1 MSTSRRP
8 PVSWGDLLCY
18 QSLPGAAQEAAD
30 AARLL
35 GLPEVAL
42 PARRA
47 RRTETLKEE
56 SRKPSSAKPAE
67 TRFRLPLRCP
77 QGFTVRVKR
86 SEQSAATEPMPL
98 PDWGPQEAAAVERML
113 DLHGEPPT
121 SPTLLD
127 MSRLQTR
134 WRSALQSRRPGS
146 LDLERMVQALART
159 EWPVPLP
166 QRPRAHRTQDL
177 HLCVDT
183 HPDRQF
189 LIDDCMAC
197 VDQLIASRP
206 GARLSLHWIEGP
218 WCWPTVLDSV
228 VSGHVVLLLAEPRLM
243 PAVEQRRWRDMETRL
258 VAQGATVL
266 WSLDWRPEA
275 WPAMDGALPHPV
287 APLRT
292 DGDATHELSVVDA
305 ADLPQLLAC
314 LAPAMTVEP
323 ALIRAMIQALRLPGG
338 LVLERAVWCHPD
350 LDGAL
355 PFRQWHGS
363 PQREHLQRLRQQPPE
378 VIDACWAVLSEF
390 HPHRSQVQR
399 DQELLDWADA
409 AGEEGV
415 ARRGIVADFDQ
426 AKLRYG
432 RVVQHLLQL
441 RDHAD
446 AVGLANVSSPGVI
459 RAAAMQRLQSL
470 PNSLGADRS
479 YLEGLLLKAVE
490 RSDVGTWLSALDS
503 ADANTP
509 LSVSLFQQGQRLLL
523 MPADFTGPGAQ
534 MATLKIDARP
544 LIVECDGASRVIPYP
559 RGALSRG
566 GVVLAE
572 WARVPPRSVRVRG
585 GLDELYVD
593 TVPRP
598 HWAAEFAQQS
608 TWARYWV
615 TYRTQGLGMD
625 GLIHWPDGNPVVL
638 EPLTPEGE
646 IVGGKDGWKFEI
658 DQYGPR
664 LSFDFSATVLRLGP
678 RVYFRYIPPGTFL
691 QGSPQG
697 IDEEDEYPQHPV
709 TLTKGFW
716 LAETPCTQALWQAV
730 MGENPS
736 HFKHEEDAPRR
747 PVENVSWNHVA
758 DFLKELVR
766 LLPAG
771 FEAVL
776 PTESQWEYACRAGT
790 LTAYWWGDE
799 PEDSRANWDKQHG
812 STTDVQR
819 YPPNPWGLYD
829 MHGNVWECCRDAKR
843 KYDAEPARDPERSDA
858 RGFHVVRGG
867 SWSRPPSFAR
877 APYRGGGYRGI
888 ASQIQGFRFALWSL
902 SGPDARPGG
911 PGARRME
918 ATEAARLVSHNLFER
933 VTGLHWRDYP
943 DFLDDKEEIA

>member
-18 QSLPGAAQEAAD
+18 QSLPGTAQEAAD

-47 RRTETLKEE
+47 RRTETPKQE

-113 DLHGEPPT
+113 DLNGEPPT

-134 WRSALQSRRPGS
+134 WRSALQSRQPGS
-146 LDLERMVQALART
+146 LDLERLVQALART

-197 VDQLIASRP
+197 VNQLIASRP

-228 VSGHVVLLLAEPRLM
+228 VSGHAVLLLAEPRLM

-258 VAQGATVL
+258 IAQGATVL
-266 WSLDWRPEA
+266 WSLHWRPEA

-292 DGDATHELSVVDA
+292 DGDATHGLSVADT
-305 ADLPQLLAC
+305 ADLSQLLAC

-409 AGEEGV
+409 AGEDGV

-470 PNSLGADRS
+470 PNSLGAERS

-490 RSDVGTWLSALDS
+490 RPDFGLSLLADDS
-503 ADANTP
+503 ADAQSP
-509 LSVSLFQQGQRLLL
+509 LNVSLFQQGQRLLL

-544 LIVECDGASRVIPYP
+544 LIVECDGVSRVIPYP

-566 GVVLAE
+566 GVELAE
-572 WARVPPRSVRVRG
+572 WPRVPPRSIRVRG

-598 HWAAEFAQQS
+598 HWAAEFAQQRAS
-608 TWARYWV
+608 VGSRVMDQFRPDGISALIHLPDGSPISV
-615 TYRTQGLGMD
+615 DPLGAEEGFLIRMD
-625 GLIHWPDGNPVVL
+625 GWFFQVDR
-638 EPLTPEGE
+638 
-646 IVGGKDGWKFEI
+646 
-658 DQYGPR
+658 YGPR
-664 LSFDFSATVLRLGP
+664 LSTNLGKAHVPVLP
-678 RVYFRYIPPGTFL
+678 RTYFRYIPPGSFL
-691 QGSPQG
+691 KGSPQG
-697 IDEEDEYPQHPV
+697 FGHSDEHPRHPV
-709 TLTKGFW
+709 SIVQGFW
-716 LAETPCTQALWQAV
+716 MAETPCTQKLWWAV
-730 MGENPS
+730 MGSNPS
-736 HFKHEEDAPRR
+736 NFSQAKDAQER
-747 PVENVSWNHVA
+747 PVEKVSWNDVVE
-758 DFLKELVR
+758 FLKALQQ
-766 LLPAG
+766 LLPSGCNAM
-771 FEAVL
+771 L

-790 LTAYWWGDE
+790 QTDYWWGDN
-799 PEDSRANWDKQHG
+799 PDDSRANWSRQQNG
-812 STTDVQR
+812 TTPVYL
-819 YPPNPWGLYD
+819 YPPNPWGLHD
-829 MHGNVWECCRDAKR
+829 MHGNVWEWCADEFLEYGDVATSQSIAVA
-843 KYDAEPARDPERSDA
+843 AESVLFVA
-858 RGFHVVRGG
+858 RGG
-867 SWSRPPSFAR
+867 SWFNRPDNAR
-877 APYRGGGYRGI
+877 AACRSGWE
-888 ASQIQGFRFALWSL
+888 SDFSDLFQGFRFALMP
-902 SGPDARPGG
+902 SGEP
-911 PGARRME
+911 E
-918 ATEAARLVSHNLFER
+918 N
-933 VTGLHWRDYP
+933 
-943 DFLDDKEEIA
+943 